1 MQSQHRLVLRSMNKA
16 IHIAFY
22 NYYTTGVE
30 RIYFGYVDITTG
42 SVLTYKES
50 ESGLTV
56 FPGKKTLRTQNTIAV
71 SNHAYCDFCDVNNLY
86 VYCLQWRQ
94 LDALGERNMCT
105 M

>member
-1 MQSQHRLVLRSMNKA
+1 MNKA
-16 IHIAFY
+16 IHIAFC

-56 FPGKKTLRTQNTIAV
+56 FPGKKTLRT
-71 SNHAYCDFCDVNNLY
+71 
-86 VYCLQWRQ
+86 
-94 LDALGERNMCT
+94 
-105 M
+105 

>member
-1 MQSQHRLVLRSMNKA
+1 MNKA
-16 IHIAFY
+16 IHIAFC

-50 ESGLTV
+50 ESDLTV
-56 FPGKKTLRTQNTIAV
+56 FPGKKTLCTIAV
-71 SNHAYCDFCDVNNLY
+71 RIQYRLLSIQAYNVNNLY